1 MKRREKY
8 QRLRQMGYSAEE
20 ARRLR
25 GFKFNVNDS
34 DQKIKNTIRQRIEL
48 KDGIKIEA
56 YHNLKTESDK
66 KSLVNKK
73 RREKYQRLRQLG
85 YSPDEA
91 RRLRGFKFD
100 TKASKTKIEE
110 TINERLDRKNNNDV
124 YSLIIN
130 QVRKWDNLTER
141 GRIRTIGNQDTWGF
155 IVHNPKYKD
164 RTMRVVNRTAERYN
178 ITEPQAYH
186 LIYTSYKYNIPLNE
200 AMKIIFTPEGV
211 WQQSL

>member
-34 DQKIKNTIRQRIEL
+34 DQKIKNTIRERIES
-48 KDGIKIEA
+48 KKGIKIA
-56 YHNLKTESDK
+56 DSKVIDK

-100 TKASKTKIEE
+100 TKASKETIKE
-110 TINERLDRKNNNDV
+110 TINQRIDRKVNNDV
-124 YSLIIN
+124 YSIIN

-141 GRIRTIGNQDTWGF
+141 GRIRTIGTQDSWGF
-155 IVHNPKYKD
+155 IVHNHKYKD
-164 RTMRVVNRTAERYN
+164 RTMRIVNRTAERFN

-186 LIYTSYKYNIPLNE
+186 LIYTAYKYNISLYE
-200 AMKIIFTPEGV
+200 AMNIIFTPEGV
-211 WQQSL
+211 WQQSP

>member
-1 MKRREKY
+1 
-8 QRLRQMGYSAEE
+8 
-20 ARRLR
+20 
-25 GFKFNVNDS
+25 
-34 DQKIKNTIRQRIEL
+34 
-48 KDGIKIEA
+48 
-56 YHNLKTESDK
+56 
-66 KSLVNKK
+66 VNKK

-100 TKASKTKIEE
+100 TKASKETIKE

-124 YSLIIN
+124 YSNIIN

-141 GRIRTIGNQDTWGF
+141 GRIRTIGTQDSWGF
-155 IVHNPKYKD
+155 IVHNHKYKD
-164 RTMRVVNRTAERYN
+164 RTMRIVNRTADRYN

-186 LIYTSYKYNIPLNE
+186 LIYTAYKYNISLNE
-200 AMKIIFTPEGV
+200 AMSIIFTPEGV

>member
-1 MKRREKY
+1 
-8 QRLRQMGYSAEE
+8 MGYTADE

-25 GFKFNVNDS
+25 GFKFDINDS

-48 KDGIKIEA
+48 KKGIKI
-56 YHNLKTESDK
+56 TEPKVIDK

-73 RREKYQRLRQLG
+73 RREKYQRLRQMG

-100 TKASKTKIEE
+100 IKASQSKIKE
-110 TINERLDRKNNNDV
+110 TINERLDRKNNSDV
-124 YSLIIN
+124 YTLIIN

-164 RTMRVVNRTAERYN
+164 RTMKIVRRTADRYN

-186 LIYTSYKYNIPLNE
+186 LIYTAYKYNISLNE
-200 AMKIIFTPEGV
+200 AMNIIFTPEGV
-211 WQQSL
+211 WQQSP